1 MEGIIGAAGL
11 IGVEDASRAAGTE
24 GRENSTSMQRILV
37 VDDDQSVTSVLKRGL
52 SYEGFTVD
60 TAPSGPDALAL
71 ARERYPDLV
80 ILDIMM
86 PGMDG
91 LEVLRRMR
99 AADPQLPILM
109 LTARDTS
116 TDQIAGLQR
125 GADDY
130 VVKPFTFEVLLAR
143 VQALLRRREAERPP
157 VLRFGDLSLDT
168 GTRQAQRGGRE
179 IALTSTEFDILRQ
192 FLEHPRQVL
201 SKEFLM
207 ERVWG
212 YDFGGNDNIVEV
224 YVKQLRQKLEAEGEA
239 RLIHTLR
246 GTGYVLKES

>member
-1 MEGIIGAAGL
+1 
-11 IGVEDASRAAGTE
+11 
-24 GRENSTSMQRILV
+24 MQRILV
-37 VDDDQSVTSVLKRGL
+37 IDDDPAVTSLLKRGL
-52 SYEGFTVD
+52 AYEGYAVD
-60 TAPSGPDALAL
+60 TAATGAAGLTV

-91 LEVLRRMR
+91 LEVLRRLR
-99 AADPQLPILM
+99 SADSQLPILM
-109 LTARDTS
+109 LTAKDAPS
-116 TDQIAGLQR
+116 DQVTGLQT

-143 VQALLRRREAERPP
+143 VQAQLRKLDAARPA
-157 VLRFGDLSLDT
+157 VLHFSDLQLDM
-168 GTRQAQRGGRE
+168 GTRRASRADRP
-179 IALTSTEFDILRQ
+179 IDLTSTEYDLLRQ

-201 SKEFLM
+201 PKEVLM

-224 YVKQLRQKLEAEGEA
+224 YVKQLRQKLEAGGEA
-239 RLIHTLR
+239 RLIHTIR
-246 GTGYVLKES
+246 GTGYVLRED

>member
-1 MEGIIGAAGL
+1 MRGYNTITPARRIGPGKL
-11 IGVEDASRAAGTE
+11 RLHHVH
-24 GRENSTSMQRILV
+24 RILV
-37 VDDDQSVTSVLKRGL
+37 VDDDPSVTSLLKRGL
-52 SYEGFTVD
+52 SYEGFAVD
-60 TAPSGPDALAL
+60 TASSGSQGLAI
-71 ARERYPDLV
+71 ARERYPDLA

-109 LTARDTS
+109 LTAKDAPS
-116 TDQIAGLQR
+116 DQVEGLQG

-143 VQALLRRREAERPP
+143 VQALLRRREADRPP
-157 VLRFGDLSLDT
+157 VLRLGDLSLDT
-168 GTRQAQRGGRE
+168 GSRQAQRGARA

-207 ERVWG
+207 DKVWG

-224 YVKQLRQKLEAEGEA
+224 YVKQLRQKLEAEGEQ

>member
-1 MEGIIGAAGL
+1 M
-11 IGVEDASRAAGTE
+11 
-24 GRENSTSMQRILV
+24 
-37 VDDDQSVTSVLKRGL
+37 
-52 SYEGFTVD
+52 
-60 TAPSGPDALAL
+60 

-91 LEVLRRMR
+91 LEVLRRLR
-99 AADPQLPILM
+99 SADEQLPILM
-109 LTARDTS
+109 LTAKDAPS
-116 TDQIAGLQR
+116 DQVTGLQT

-143 VQALLRRREAERPP
+143 VQVQLRKQEAQRPAVLHFTDLQLDMGTRRARRGERPI
-157 VLRFGDLSLDT
+157 D
-168 GTRQAQRGGRE
+168 
-179 IALTSTEFDILRQ
+179 LTSTEYDLLRQ

-201 SKEFLM
+201 PKEMLM

-224 YVKQLRQKLEAEGEA
+224 YVKQLRQKLEAGGEP
-239 RLIHTLR
+239 RLIHTVR
-246 GTGYVLKES
+246 GTGYVLRDD

>member
-1 MEGIIGAAGL
+1 
-11 IGVEDASRAAGTE
+11 
-24 GRENSTSMQRILV
+24 LV

-52 SYEGFTVD
+52 SYEGFAVD
-60 TAPSGPDALAL
+60 TASSGAEGLTI

-86 PGMDG
+86 PGLDG
-91 LEVLRRMR
+91 LEVLRRLR

-109 LTARDTS
+109 LTAKDAPS
-116 TDQIAGLQR
+116 DQVEGLQG

-130 VVKPFTFEVLLAR
+130 VVKPFTFDVLLAR
-143 VQALLRRREAERPP
+143 VQALLRRREADRPP
-157 VLRFGDLSLDT
+157 VLRLGDLSLDT
-168 GTRQAQRGGRE
+168 GTRQAMRSGRS

-207 ERVWG
+207 DKVWG

-224 YVKQLRQKLEAEGEA
+224 YVKQLRHKLEAEGEE

>member
-1 MEGIIGAAGL
+1 M
-11 IGVEDASRAAGTE
+11 VTE
-24 GRENSTSMQRILV
+24 YNVIDIARRPGPIERRYDQVHRILV

-52 SYEGFTVD
+52 TYEGFAVD
-60 TAPSGPDALAL
+60 TASSGTEGLAL

-109 LTARDTS
+109 LTAKDAPS
-116 TDQIAGLQR
+116 DQVEGLQV

-143 VQALLRRREAERPP
+143 VQALLRRREADRPP
-157 VLRFGDLSLDT
+157 VLRLGDLSLDT
-168 GTRQAQRGGRE
+168 GTRQAQRGTRTVT
-179 IALTSTEFDILRQ
+179 LTSTEFDILRQ

-207 ERVWG
+207 DKVWG

-224 YVKQLRQKLEAEGEA
+224 YVKQLRQKLEAEGEE

>member
-1 MEGIIGAAGL
+1 MTGYNTIMTARG
-11 IGVEDASRAAGTE
+11 SRPGE
-24 GRENSTSMQRILV
+24 WRCEQVHRILV

-52 SYEGFTVD
+52 TYEGFAVE
-60 TAPSGPDALAL
+60 TASSGTEGLAL

-80 ILDIMM
+80 VLDIMM
-86 PGMDG
+86 PGIDG
-91 LEVLRRMR
+91 LEVLRRLR

-109 LTARDTS
+109 LTAKDAPS
-116 TDQIAGLQR
+116 DQVEGLQV

-143 VQALLRRREAERPP
+143 VQALLRRREADRPP
-157 VLRFGDLSLDT
+157 VLRLGDLSLDT
-168 GTRQAQRGGRE
+168 GTRQAQRGSRTV
-179 IALTSTEFDILRQ
+179 ALTSTEFDILRQ

-201 SKEFLM
+201 SKEYLM
-207 ERVWG
+207 DKVWG

-224 YVKQLRQKLEAEGEA
+224 YVKQLRQKLEAEGEE